1 MITPDFYMNEGV
13 YYKSEV
19 LWGVSTDSKPTNV
32 ANGCA
37 LIEMDTSKVYFFD
50 AENAEWLEW
59 GGEGE

>member
-1 MITPDFYMNEGV
+1 MITPDFYMHEGV
-13 YYKSEV
+13 YYKGEV
-19 LWGVSTDSKPTNV
+19 LWGVSADSKPTNV
-32 ANGCA
+32 ANGTA